1 MRFLSP
7 YEARNTSSVT
17 EAPPMTSSSGAA
29 VAATGSRGRP
39 LKMAGYLAEAD
50 RLRETV
56 DAYRARKP
64 GTAPPQP
71 AKAPKV
77 PRGAPLDRPTE
88 IPGFPL
94 GPSRP
99 GQDIPDDGNMMRVKA
114 MRQQRGKNG
123 TGILN
128 PIGPPQLI
136 KRREYEL
143 RTGGRG

>member
-1 MRFLSP
+1 
-7 YEARNTSSVT
+7 
-17 EAPPMTSSSGAA
+17 MTGSRGAA
-29 VAATGSRGRP
+29 AAATGSRGRP
-39 LKMAGYLAEAD
+39 LKIVGYLAEAD
-50 RLRETV
+50 QLREAV
-56 DAYRARKP
+56 DAYRALKP
-64 GTAPPQP
+64 ATGPPRP
-71 AKAPKV
+71 AKASKV
-77 PRGAPLDRPTE
+77 RRGVSLDRPTE